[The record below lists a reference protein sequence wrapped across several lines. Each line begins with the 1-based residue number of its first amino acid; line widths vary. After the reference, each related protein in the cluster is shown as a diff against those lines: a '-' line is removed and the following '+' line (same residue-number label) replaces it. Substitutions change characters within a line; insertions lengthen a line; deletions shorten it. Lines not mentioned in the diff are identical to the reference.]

1 MNRLYGKN
9 LLALSVCVLAAMLLS
24 GCFEYKETIDIAR
37 DGAGTVHITGWID
50 AKLARSFYT
59 PLEDADEGAP
69 QRPPISKKLAIK
81 LVGGSKS
88 VQLTDFEIGLDDG
101 KWKFDAT
108 IKFETLKDLGRTT
121 LFKTR
126 KPLLTYVTP
135 KEVRYRR
142 HLKTTLTDL
151 VLEVAKDLK
160 PTENTYAVKFTG
172 AMSDEKFAKEFAL
185 NYAPAN
191 LIFTV
196 LTRGASPTDAT
207 DADKVDSP
215 ELNRIRAEWSFI
227 AGDLA
232 ANEEGEKMEI
242 LVRLPPEKGFTEV
255 VMIVLALSVIG
266 ILVPAIR
273 LVIMKIQG
281 VS

>member
-9 LLALSVCVLAAMLLS
+9 LLAVSVCVLAAMSLS

-59 PLEDADEGAP
+59 PLENADEGAP
-69 QRPPISKKLAIK
+69 HRPPISKKLANK
-81 LVGGSKS
+81 MAGGSS
-88 VQLTDFEIGLDDG
+88 NVQLTDFNIELDDG
-101 KWKFDAT
+101 KWVFDAT
-108 IKFETLKDLGRTT
+108 LKFETLKDLAKIP
-121 LFKTR
+121 LFKNR

-135 KEVRYRR
+135 KEVSYRR
-142 HLKTTLTDL
+142 HLKTTLTGL
-151 VLEVAKDLK
+151 MLEVAKDLK
-160 PTENTYAVKFTG
+160 PTENTYVVKFTG
-172 AMSDEKFAKEFAL
+172 AMSDEKFAKEFAA
-185 NYAPAN
+185 NYAQAN
-191 LIFTV
+191 VIFTV
-196 LTRGASPTDAT
+196 LTRGTSAT
-207 DADKVDSP
+207 GADIVTYP
-215 ELNRIRAEWSFI
+215 ELNRVRAEWSFL

-232 ANEEGEKMEI
+232 ANEEGEKMEM

-255 VMIVLALSVIG
+255 VMVVLALSVIG

>member
-1 MNRLYGKN
+1 MNRLCSKN
-9 LLALSVCVLAAMLLS
+9 LLAVSACVLAAMSLS

-37 DGAGTVHITGWID
+37 DGAGTVRITGWID

-59 PLEDADEGAP
+59 PLRDADKSAP
-69 QRPPISKKLAIK
+69 SRPPISKKLATM
-81 LVGGSKS
+81 LAGSSKKI
-88 VQLTDFEIGLDDG
+88 QLTDFEIALEEG

-108 IKFETLKDLGRTT
+108 LKFETLKDLARIP
-121 LFKTR
+121 LFKDR

-135 KEVRYRR
+135 KEIRYRR
-142 HLKTTLTDL
+142 HLKTTLMEM
-151 VLEVAKDLK
+151 VLEQAKNLK
-160 PTENTYAVKFTG
+160 STESTYAVKFAK
-172 AMSDEKFAKEFAL
+172 AMSDEKFAKEFPA
-185 NYAPAN
+185 NYSQAN

-196 LTRGASPTDAT
+196 LTRGISAT
-207 DADKVDSP
+207 GADKVDSP

-255 VMIVLALSVIG
+255 VMVVLALSVIG